1 MTKSY
6 KCIKYK
12 ITLLN
17 TVDIQKFVKT
27 LVQGLTGFLKVSV
40 DCWVSTVSYSQRL
53 NDEGVQET
61 QPKYGLVYP
70 NFWGSLNNTEFM
82 RTPED
87 LEEMIEELDPTLIK
101 QNVLANTFSSARGVS
116 ESGVNFHRVLAYEV
130 LVNSYPSGFL
140 LR

>member
-6 KCIKYK
+6 KCTKYK

-17 TVDIQKFVKT
+17 TVDIQHFMKE
-27 LVQGLTGFLKVSV
+27 LVQGLSGFLKVSV
-40 DCWVSTVSYSQRL
+40 DCWVSTISYSSQL
-53 NDEGVQET
+53 NDDGEREMR
-61 QPKYGLVYP
+61 PKYGLVYP

-87 LEEMIEELDPTLIK
+87 LAEMIEELDPTRIK
-101 QNVLANTFSSARGVS
+101 QNVLANTFSSSRSIS
-116 ESGVNFHRVLAYEV
+116 ESGVNFNRVLAYEV
-130 LVNSYPSGFL
+130 LVTSYPSGFL